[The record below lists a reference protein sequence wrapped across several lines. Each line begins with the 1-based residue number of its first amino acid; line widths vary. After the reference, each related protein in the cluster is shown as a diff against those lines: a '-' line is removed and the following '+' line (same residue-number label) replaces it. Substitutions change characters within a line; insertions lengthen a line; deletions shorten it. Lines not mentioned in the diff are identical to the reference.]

1 MTNKKRIVF
10 KTLSLA
16 LLITVF
22 FLPSSLAEEKL
33 LTVAESSEFTAT
45 SRYADV
51 IDFIKK
57 LQGLSPFIRVETL
70 CVSPEGRD
78 VPLLILGNPPPG
90 LVF

>member
-1 MTNKKRIVF
+1 MSNKKRIIF

-22 FLPSSLAEEKL
+22 FLPTSSLAEEKL

-78 VPLLILGNPPPG
+78 VPLLIIGNG
-90 LVF
+90 